1 MKGILL
7 SIVPAA
13 WAAPAGGSPSNGVI
27 GMVLGAGA
35 MVKFVLL
42 LLILLSV
49 ACWAIMLMKHRVF
62 KKASRE
68 SSRFLDLFWKSK
80 GLATVFRESKKMQN
94 SHLAEVFRV
103 GYMELGRHAK
113 SGAREAEEN
122 PSDLELQMVR
132 IDNLE
137 RALRSAA
144 NGELQRLEKGLS
156 LLATTGNAAPF
167 IGLFGTVWGIMIAFQ
182 GIGLKGSATLAVVA
196 PGISEALVATAA
208 GLAAAIPAVVAY
220 NHFTNKVRNFETEMI
235 NFANDFVNIVKR
247 DLVRRAG
254 GTGDG
259 AQLANSGLSKA
270 DSV

>member
-1 MKGILL
+1 MKGIIL

-13 WAAPAGGSPSNGVI
+13 WAAPAGGSPSNGI
-27 GMVLGAGA
+27 ISMVLGAGA

-49 ACWAIMLMKHRVF
+49 ACWAIMFMKHRVF
-62 KKASRE
+62 KKATRE
-68 SSRFLDLFWKSK
+68 TSRFLDLFWKSK
-80 GLATVFRESKKMQN
+80 SLTTVFRESKKMQD
-94 SHLAEVFRV
+94 SHLAEIFRV
-103 GYMELGRHAK
+103 GYLELGRLAK
-113 SGAREAEEN
+113 SVDRERGEN
-122 PSDLELQMVR
+122 PTDLEFQMVQ
-132 IDNLE
+132 IDNVE
-137 RALRSAA
+137 RALRSAV
-144 NGELQRLEKGLS
+144 NGELQRLEKALP

-196 PGISEALVATAA
+196 PGISEALIATAA

-235 NFANDFVNIVKR
+235 NFTNDLVNIVKR

-254 GTGDG
+254 GTGHG
-259 AQLANSGLSKA
+259 AHMANSGLSKA
-270 DSV
+270 